1 MADEPISAVDKP
13 APEYTE
19 MVDAHA
25 VPAEDKPTY
34 GNDIDGIDGAAVELD
49 EKRKAEAATAP
60 RVREEEEP
68 TPRKYFRTIDGRFTD
83 QESPSTETLDLR
95 RAANDLS
102 RVRAEE
108 QVAIDSHTDA
118 RVAEVTDAV
127 RGIVAEEQ
135 QPSQPELTPEAQQQQ
150 QAQTEQAE
158 FERALNNPRLRASL
172 EAEVNKLEQ
181 SRAAYSAAATQA
193 FELSAAATFAQF
205 PELNGV
211 TRQTLQPVLQAVA
224 QNNPA
229 RAQAIVSALQGT
241 QALHDQSQ
249 QAQRAQAE
257 IAQARQAVWFK
268 SENEK
273 FDSWAAANESKET
286 MDEVLR
292 EGRRVLKEAYGVTPE
307 GLGQMLLENPGL
319 RSAASQRMI
328 YDSVKHRLALEKIS
342 AKRAP
347 APPVM
352 RPGVSRDAPNYSDE
366 VASALKAFNKS
377 PDPKTAANFL
387 NARRAAAKR

>member
-1 MADEPISAVDKP
+1 MSDESQGAA
-13 APEYTE
+13 APEYVS
-19 MVDAHA
+19 MPDAYA
-25 VPAEDKPTY
+25 VPAEDKAVYTP
-34 GNDIDGIDGAAVELD
+34 DIDGIDAAAVELD
-49 EKRKAEAATAP
+49 EARKREAAKAP
-60 RVREEEEP
+60 RVVEADEP
-68 TPRKYFRTIDGRFTD
+68 TPRKYYRMENGQFTGE
-83 QESPSTETLDLR
+83 ESPDNETLSLKRASDDLT
-95 RAANDLS
+95 

-108 QVAIDSHTDA
+108 QAAIDSHTDV

-127 RGIVAEEQ
+127 RGIVQEQ

-211 TRQTLQPVLQAVA
+211 TQQTLQPVLHAVA

-241 QALHDQSQ
+241 ERLHQQSQ
-249 QAQRAQAE
+249 QAQAAQAE
-257 IAQARQAVWFK
+257 IAQARQAVWIK
-268 SENEK
+268 SENDK
-273 FDSWAAANESKET
+273 FDSWANANESKET

-292 EGRRVLKEAYGVTPE
+292 EGRRVLQETYGISPQ
-307 GLGQMLLENPGL
+307 GLGQMLQQNPGL
-319 RSAASQRMI
+319 RSAEAQRMI
-328 YDSVKHRLALEKIS
+328 YDSIKLRLAREKIS

-366 VASALKAFNKS
+366 NTASALKAFTKN
-377 PDPKTAANFL
+377 PDPKTAANYL